1 MVRLMTPVLLLC
13 YIYMSQVQSEQG
25 FLYISSGLSHKEYC
39 ITYSSSWTNLSK
51 SLGDAVEYPLVNL
64 TSSTLC
70 NISGPGPV
78 VLKGKAV
85 VVMRGGC
92 EFVQKAVMAQD
103 LGATTIL
110 IASKTPLVTPSSNDT
125 DHREVKIPLA
135 LMRYRDTEDALE
147 MFPEGMSVKLYAPS
161 APRFDVSILVMLAVG
176 VFTVAMGGYWSGTAE
191 RDALCTSS
199 ALPPAMGEGG
209 EGSRE
214 ARAHGGD
221 LAVSSPVKVVIFV
234 VFMSAMLVLMFFFY
248 KWLVYVIIVVFCL
261 ASALALYS
269 CLNAL
274 LEKLGC
280 TNSSI
285 PCLGERASG
294 IVRAVVLAAV
304 CISVAVVWG
313 VYRNEDRW
321 IWVLQDLLGMAFC
334 INFMKTITV
343 SNFKICVILL
353 SLLLVYDVFF
363 VFITP
368 LFTKNGQSIMVQVA
382 VGTGSDEKLPMVMKV
397 PRFSSWKQDACG
409 IQFSILGFGDLIV
422 PGLVVAYCHRF
433 DVWTNSTKK
442 IYFISCTIGYLSGL
456 ICTFIIMIL
465 SGMAQPALLYLV
477 PFTLLTCTAVACHKH
492 QLKPFWT
499 GTRIGYE
506 VLDSS
511 RDPLLQ
517 DEGQEYEPIQ
527 SR

>member
-1 MVRLMTPVLLLC
+1 
-13 YIYMSQVQSEQG
+13 
-25 FLYISSGLSHKEYC
+25 
-39 ITYSSSWTNLSK
+39 
-51 SLGDAVEYPLVNL
+51 
-64 TSSTLC
+64 
-70 NISGPGPV
+70 
-78 VLKGKAV
+78 
-85 VVMRGGC
+85 
-92 EFVQKAVMAQD
+92 
-103 LGATTIL
+103 
-110 IASKTPLVTPSSNDT
+110 
-125 DHREVKIPLA
+125 
-135 LMRYRDTEDALE
+135 
-147 MFPEGMSVKLYAPS
+147 
-161 APRFDVSILVMLAVG
+161 
-176 VFTVAMGGYWSGTAE
+176 
-191 RDALCTSS
+191 
-199 ALPPAMGEGG
+199 
-209 EGSRE
+209 
-214 ARAHGGD
+214 
-221 LAVSSPVKVVIFV
+221 
-234 VFMSAMLVLMFFFY
+234 
-248 KWLVYVIIVVFCL
+248 
-261 ASALALYS
+261 
-269 CLNAL
+269 
-274 LEKLGC
+274 
-280 TNSSI
+280 
-285 PCLGERASG
+285 
-294 IVRAVVLAAV
+294 
-304 CISVAVVWG
+304 
-313 VYRNEDRW
+313 
-321 IWVLQDLLGMAFC
+321 MAFC

-517 DEGQEYEPIQ
+517 MKDRSTSQYKAGDEVYK
-527 SR
+527 